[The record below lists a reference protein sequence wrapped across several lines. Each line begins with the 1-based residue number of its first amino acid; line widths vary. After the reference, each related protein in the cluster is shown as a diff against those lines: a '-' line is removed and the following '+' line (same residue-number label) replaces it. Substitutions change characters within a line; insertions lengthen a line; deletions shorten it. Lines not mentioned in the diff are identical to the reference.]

1 MDNDQMNGDN
11 NISKDNTS
19 PYQSNIESITDE
31 KVKPEKRK
39 RTMMAL
45 LVAVSLATGAI
56 GGAATTALMINGNNG
71 YYQAQNGATSNN
83 TSDSTDVDQSI
94 IKETSAGSTTSME
107 TSDIASQVMPSI
119 VAICTSVENSRGMYS
134 QESEGAGS
142 GIIISEDG
150 YIVTNE
156 HVISG
161 ASKIEVVTNDGD
173 RYDAE
178 IVGSDTTSDIAAI
191 KVSATG
197 LTPAVFGDSDALVVG
212 EKAVAI
218 GNPLGELT
226 NTVTVGIISAKDR
239 EITIDGQTMTLLQT
253 DAAINVGNSGGALV
267 NSSGLVIGIN
277 TAKTSA
283 IGVEGLGFA
292 IPINQIEDVINQLVD
307 NGYVEGRTKVGV
319 STRDIDEDYAAISGL
334 TAGINVLAVEEGSG
348 ADKASIEVGDVIVEF
363 DGHEVSTTAEI
374 NEIKK
379 EHTVGD
385 KVKVKVVRNGKTI
398 ELTVILGDANE

>member
-1 MDNDQMNGDN
+1 MDNDQMNSDN
-11 NISKDNTS
+11 NIPKDNTS
-19 PYQSNIESITDE
+19 PYQSNIESIVDE
-31 KVKPEKRK
+31 KVKPKKRK

-45 LVAVSLATGAI
+45 IVAVSLATGAV
-56 GGAATTALMINGNNG
+56 GGAATTALMINGNGG
-71 YYQAQNGATSNN
+71 YYQTQNGATSNK
-83 TSDSTDVDQSI
+83 TSGSTDVDQSI
-94 IKETSAGSTTSME
+94 IKETSVGSTTTME
-107 TSDIASQVMPSI
+107 TSDIASQVMPSV
-119 VAICTSVENSRGMYS
+119 VAICTSIESGRGMYS
-134 QESEGAGS
+134 QEAEGAGS

-161 ASKIEVVTNDGD
+161 ASKIEVVTNDGE
-173 RYDAE
+173 RHDAE
-178 IVGSDTTSDIAAI
+178 LVGSDTTSDIAVI
-191 KVSATG
+191 KINTTG

-292 IPINQIEDVINQLVD
+292 IPINQVEDVINQLVD

-319 STRDIDEDYAAISGL
+319 STQDIDEDYASISGL
-334 TAGINVLAVEEGSG
+334 TEGVNVLAVEDGSG
-348 ADKASIEVGDVIVEF
+348 ADKAGIKVGDVIVEF
-363 DGHEVSTTAEI
+363 DGHKVQTTAEI

-385 KVKVKVVRNGKTI
+385 KVKVKVVRDGKTI